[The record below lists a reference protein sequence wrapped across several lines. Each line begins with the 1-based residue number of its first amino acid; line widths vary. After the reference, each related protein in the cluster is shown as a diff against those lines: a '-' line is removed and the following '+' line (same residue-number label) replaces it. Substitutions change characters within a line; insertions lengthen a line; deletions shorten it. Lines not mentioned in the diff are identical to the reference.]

1 MADIQCSICGKTNP
15 ANTAV
20 CQNCG
25 ASLLKGGESLRPG
38 QEPTRKT
45 TSELEQGLP
54 SWLRDA
60 RDQRRQSSD
69 DEVQSPSQPS
79 SFPPSS
85 QPGMDLLA
93 GLQSQSDD
101 DEEIPDWL
109 SNLTGDAGASKK
121 SQPGAVEN
129 RRVELGGP
137 SKPAREPEDE
147 LPSWLSSLSASPA
160 ADDRGKK
167 EQPPAVD
174 ASAVSPFGAFADI
187 EPPTQAE
194 EAGADWLTSLQS
206 DASISEDAVGSE
218 AGAFASVDLPDWM
231 KADEAPASAPGTDAV
246 TSDWLKS
253 LDGQAAPETPS
264 APDLSEPVM
273 DTADWLKTLDAVEE
287 PPAPAPAAAESTDFD
302 MPDWLKSMGDA
313 PAAAPTSAA
322 APEVSAD
329 SDFFMPD
336 WLKGA
341 DEIPVAAPPAPA
353 APEPASAP
361 TDFETP
367 DWLKGVEPTAADTSA
382 AADFDMPGWLKSAKV
397 ETDEPAK
404 ARPFAAA
411 EPSAP
416 SAPYGPAFVP
426 AFTDFSM
433 EEASVIDT
441 PDWLANLGKTPE
453 PSNLPTPE
461 TSMPS
466 PIPEDMD
473 SEFTSEPLAGDLDAL
488 FTDMPDWLNSASM
501 TPSATGQQPS
511 ADEPDAEKLSPAS
524 LPSWVQAMRPVDTA
538 SNPLLD
544 AAAGEIMETRGPFAG
559 LQGVLPSATY
569 LGASSKPKALAIK
582 LQADDEQQN
591 QALLLE
597 QIMAAEAHPE
607 PMITPAG
614 VNSQRILR
622 IAIFVLLLAVVTGAI
637 FMGTQ
642 IFPLPLGRSAETMAA
657 FNIVDAVIP
666 PDAPVLVVF
675 DYEPA
680 LAGEMEAVAA
690 PLLDHLVV
698 KNHPRMALLST
709 SPTGAVM
716 AARMFS
722 GPLGELPAIQYVNLG
737 YLPGGLS
744 SVRAFAQ
751 DPTHTL
757 VLPPDV
763 SVFNLAPASV
773 WASPTLQGVQSFSN
787 FAAIILITDSV
798 DAGRTWIEQA
808 GPLRGNAQFVVISS
822 AQAGPLLQPYYASGQ
837 INGLASGL
845 YDAAV
850 LEQNNAGRPGTAR
863 RYWDA
868 YSLGLVL
875 ILVLLVGGALWSL
888 AANLRERIAS
898 KEAG

>member
-1 MADIQCSICGKTNP
+1 
-15 ANTAV
+15 
-20 CQNCG
+20 
-25 ASLLKGGESLRPG
+25 
-38 QEPTRKT
+38 
-45 TSELEQGLP
+45 
-54 SWLRDA
+54 
-60 RDQRRQSSD
+60 
-69 DEVQSPSQPS
+69 
-79 SFPPSS
+79 
-85 QPGMDLLA
+85 MDLLA
-93 GLQSQSDD
+93 GLQSQSDDD

-147 LPSWLSSLSASPA
+147 LPSWLSSLSASTA
-160 ADDRGKK
+160 SADDRGEK
-167 EQPPAVD
+167 EQSPADD
-174 ASAVSPFGAFADI
+174 APTVSPFGAFADI

-206 DASISEDAVGSE
+206 DASISEDAVGSDTDV
-218 AGAFASVDLPDWM
+218 FASVDLPDWM
-231 KADEAPASAPGTDAV
+231 KADETPAPAPDTDAV

-273 DTADWLKTLDAVEE
+273 DTVDWLKTLDTVEE

-313 PAAAPTSAA
+313 PAAAPTPAA
-322 APEVSAD
+322 APEASAD

-341 DEIPVAAPPAPA
+341 DEIPAAAPSAPA

-361 TDFETP
+361 MDFETP

-382 AADFDMPGWLKSAKV
+382 AADFDMPDWLKGASEPAQQPQTPSSDFSVDIPVWLKSAKM

-416 SAPYGPAFVP
+416 SAPSGPAFVP

-501 TPSATGQQPS
+501 TPSAGQQPS
-511 ADEPDAEKLSPAS
+511 VDETDAEKLSPAS

-544 AAAGEIMETRGPFAG
+544 AAAGETMETRGPFAG

-582 LQADDEQQN
+582 LQADDEQQS

-642 IFPLPLGRSAETMAA
+642 IFPLPLGRPAETMAA

-773 WASPTLQGVQSFSN
+773 WDSPTLQGVQSFSN